1 MKAADKLS
9 ALIKCIEE
17 GKAGNREFESAQKT
31 LTDSIHALQV
41 PEAELFMTEFLPA
54 YYRTL
59 DELSSETDR
68 PN

>member
-17 GKAGNREFESAQKT
+17 GKAGNREFDSAKKSLET
-31 LTDSIHALQV
+31 AVHELNV
-41 PEAELFMTEFLPA
+41 PEAELFLTEFLPA

-59 DELSSETDR
+59 DELSPDGNGTK
-68 PN
+68 